1 MYCNHH
7 WTFYAIAFACTFLL
21 NAICTTSFSPNLFI
35 NTSVKK
41 TKNVCGTSL
50 SSFSLLFSS
59 SNPSASEE
67 FIVTKKDKDDVFE
80 QLGYIPTNLVSI
92 AARRGGN
99 IDTPIVLKTY
109 PLNGGASR
117 RKAKAEGVLTPFPT
131 LYWFCCKDTSKAI
144 ADLERRG
151 YVGKL
156 EERLRNEEGMFE
168 LFMESHACYGKER
181 WNSLSDEHQKHI
193 LDNERMLRILR
204 DSGVAGTEYK
214 VFEESNIPSIKCLH
228 AHYGHY
234 RAQIAKEKS
243 LPSDDSLSLDGI
255 SSNHDLEG
263 KSGRTINIVG
273 QWVDELLQSEYPD
286 LIL

>member
-1 MYCNHH
+1 MCYIYQKIF
-7 WTFYAIAFACTFLL
+7 WTIVFICTFLL
-21 NAICTTSFSPNLFI
+21 NPTYITSLSPKIFI
-35 NTSVKK
+35 THSVGKS
-41 TKNVCGTSL
+41 KNVCGASS
-50 SSFSLLFSS
+50 SSFSLSLSS
-59 SNPSASEE
+59 TNPTAIEKFAITQE
-67 FIVTKKDKDDVFE
+67 DKDDVFE

-99 IDTPIVLKTY
+99 IHTPMVLKTY

-131 LYWFCCKDTSKAI
+131 LYWFCCKDVSKAI

-168 LFMESHACYGKER
+168 LFMESHACYAKER
-181 WNSLSDEHQKHI
+181 WNSLSEDHQLYI
-193 LDNERMLRILR
+193 LENERMLRILR
-204 DSGVAGTEYK
+204 DSGIAGTEYK

-234 RAQIAKEKS
+234 RAQIAKEKLLS
-243 LPSDDSLSLDGI
+243 SDDNLLPNAI
-255 SSNHDLEG
+255 G
-263 KSGRTINIVG
+263 KSGATINIVG
-273 QWVDELLQSEYPD
+273 QWVDELLRSEYPD